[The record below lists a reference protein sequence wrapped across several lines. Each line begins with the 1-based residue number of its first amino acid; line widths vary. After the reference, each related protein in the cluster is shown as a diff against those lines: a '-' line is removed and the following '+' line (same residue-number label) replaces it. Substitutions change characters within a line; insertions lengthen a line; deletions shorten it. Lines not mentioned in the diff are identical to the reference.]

1 MIQKVNYMN
10 VGILSWMIDRKRTGV
25 NNYLYNLIKN
35 MINNGKADEISLIHY
50 ERSDDP
56 IYSQVNDI
64 IIPEI
69 PLKLT
74 SAIGIPQAVKNADI
88 DILHVPVHW
97 YNQITPFVLNRKIK
111 KVLTI
116 HDLTPILFPEMH
128 TRETNLTWKSSLK
141 FIKNRTNIVICD
153 SISTKND
160 CIKLLKIP
168 EKRLRVIPLSADEQY
183 KPLKNKEQIYNEL
196 KREYNINSPFIL
208 FVGTLEKR
216 KNVPT
221 LIKSFYKLKKSKL
234 DHKLVIVGGKGWKY
248 TKIFDL
254 IEDLNLKDEV
264 IFTDYVSDEDLVK
277 LYNTADLFVY
287 PSLYEG
293 FGLPPL
299 EAMACG
305 CPVITSNTSSLPEVV
320 GDAGIMID
328 PNDIDG
334 LTESMHKILTDQDL
348 REEMSRKSL
357 ERAEMF
363 SWKKA
368 ARETWNVYEDAL
380 TN

>member
-1 MIQKVNYMN
+1 MN

-35 MINNGKADEISLIHY
+35 MIKNGKANEISLIHY

-56 IYSQVNDI
+56 LYSQVNDI
-64 IIPEI
+64 IIPEK

-97 YNQITPFVLNRKIK
+97 YNQITPFVFNRKIK
-111 KVLTI
+111 KVLTL

-141 FIKNRTNIVICD
+141 FIKNRTNIIICD
-153 SISTKND
+153 SVSTKND
-160 CIKLLKIP
+160 CINLLNIP
-168 EKRLRVIPLSADEQY
+168 EKRLKVIPLAADEQY
-183 KPLKNKEQIYNEL
+183 KPLNNKELIHDEL
-196 KREYNINSPFIL
+196 KIEYNIDYPFIL

-221 LIKSFYKLKKSKL
+221 LLKSFYKLKKTKL

-254 IEDLNLKDEV
+254 IEELNLQDDV
-264 IFTDYVSDEDLVK
+264 VFTDYVSDEYLVK
-277 LYNTADLFVY
+277 LYNAADLFVY

-305 CPVITSNTSSLPEVV
+305 CPVITSNISSLPEVV
-320 GDAGIMID
+320 GDAGMMID

-334 LTESMHKILTDQDL
+334 LTSAMLKILTDNEL
-348 REEMSRKSL
+348 REELSRKSL
-357 ERAEMF
+357 DRAKMF
-363 SWKKA
+363 SWKKTA
-368 ARETWNVYEDAL
+368 NETWKVYEDVL
-380 TN
+380 ND

>member
-1 MIQKVNYMN
+1 MN
-10 VGILSWMIDRKRTGV
+10 VGILSWMIDKKKTGV

-64 IIPEI
+64 IIPEK

-88 DILHVPVHW
+88 DILHIPVHW
-97 YNQITPFVLNRKIK
+97 YNQITPFVLNREIK
-111 KVLTI
+111 KVLTL

-141 FIKNRTNIVICD
+141 FIKNRTNVMICD

-160 CIKLLKIP
+160 CIKLLNIP

-183 KPLKNKEQIYNEL
+183 KPLKNKKQIHDEL
-196 KREYNINSPFIL
+196 KQEYNIDTPFIL

-221 LIKSFYKLKKSKL
+221 LLKSFYKLKKCKIE
-234 DHKLVIVGGKGWKY
+234 HKLVIVGGKGWKY

-254 IEDLNLKDEV
+254 IEELNLKDDV
-264 IFTDYVSDEDLVK
+264 IFTDYVTDEYLVK
-277 LYNTADLFVY
+277 LYNAADLFVY

-328 PNDIDG
+328 PNDIDS
-334 LTESMHKILTDQDL
+334 LTESMHKILTDNEL
-348 REEMSRKSL
+348 RKEMSRKSL
-357 ERAEMF
+357 ERAGMF
-363 SWKKA
+363 SWKKTTK
-368 ARETWNVYEDAL
+368 ETWDVYEDAL
-380 TN
+380 KD

>member
-1 MIQKVNYMN
+1 MN

-35 MINNGKADEISLIHY
+35 MIKNGKANEISLIHY

-56 IYSQVNDI
+56 LYSQVNDI
-64 IIPEI
+64 LIPEK

-97 YNQITPFVLNRKIK
+97 YNQITPFVFNREIK
-111 KVLTI
+111 KVLTL

-141 FIKNRTNIVICD
+141 FIKNRTNIMICD

-160 CIKLLKIP
+160 CINLLNIQ
-168 EKRLRVIPLSADEQY
+168 EKRLKVIPLAADEQY
-183 KPLKNKEQIYNEL
+183 KPLKDKELVHDEL
-196 KREYNINSPFIL
+196 KIEYNIDYPFIL

-221 LIKSFYKLKKSKL
+221 LLKSFYKLKKSKL

-254 IEDLNLKDEV
+254 IAELNLQNDV
-264 IFTDYVSDEDLVK
+264 IFTDYVSDEYLVK
-277 LYNTADLFVY
+277 LYNAADLFVY

-305 CPVITSNTSSLPEVV
+305 CPVITSNISSLPEVV

-334 LTESMHKILTDQDL
+334 LTAAMLKILTDNEL
-348 REEMSRKSL
+348 REELSRKSL
-357 ERAEMF
+357 DRSKMF
-363 SWKKA
+363 SWKKTA
-368 ARETWNVYEDAL
+368 NETWKVYEDVL
-380 TN
+380 ND

>member
-1 MIQKVNYMN
+1 MN
-10 VGILSWMIDRKRTGV
+10 VGILSWMIDKKKTGV

-64 IIPEI
+64 IIPEK

-74 SAIGIPQAVKNADI
+74 SAIGIPQAIKNADI

-97 YNQITPFVLNRKIK
+97 YNQITPFVLNREIK
-111 KVLTI
+111 KVLTL

-141 FIKNRTNIVICD
+141 FIKNRTNVMICD

-160 CIKLLKIP
+160 CIKLLNIP

-183 KPLKNKEQIYNEL
+183 KPLKNKKQIHDEL
-196 KREYNINSPFIL
+196 KQEYNIDTPFIL

-221 LIKSFYKLKKSKL
+221 LLKSFYKLKKCKIE
-234 DHKLVIVGGKGWKY
+234 HKLVIVGGKGWKY

-254 IEDLNLKDEV
+254 IEELNLKDDV
-264 IFTDYVSDEDLVK
+264 IFTDYVTDEYLVK
-277 LYNTADLFVY
+277 LYNAADLFVY

-328 PNDIDG
+328 PNDIDS
-334 LTESMHKILTDQDL
+334 LTESMHKILTDNEL
-348 REEMSRKSL
+348 RKEMSRKSL
-357 ERAEMF
+357 ERAGMF
-363 SWKKA
+363 SWKKTTK
-368 ARETWNVYEDAL
+368 ETWDVYEDAL
-380 TN
+380 KD

>member
-1 MIQKVNYMN
+1 MN
-10 VGILSWMIDRKRTGV
+10 VGILSWMIDKKRTGV

-64 IIPEI
+64 IIPEK

-88 DILHVPVHW
+88 DILHIPVHW
-97 YNQITPFVLNRKIK
+97 YNQITPFVLNREIK
-111 KVLTI
+111 KVLTL

-141 FIKNRTNIVICD
+141 FIKNRTNVMICD

-160 CIKLLKIP
+160 CIKLLNIP

-183 KPLKNKEQIYNEL
+183 KPLKNKKQIHDEL
-196 KREYNINSPFIL
+196 KSEYKIDTPFIL

-221 LIKSFYKLKKSKL
+221 LLKSFYKLKKCKIE
-234 DHKLVIVGGKGWKY
+234 HKLVIVGGKGWKY

-254 IEDLNLKDEV
+254 IEEFNLKGDV
-264 IFTDYVSDEDLVK
+264 IFTDYVTDEYLVK
-277 LYNTADLFVY
+277 LYNAADLFVY

-328 PNDIDG
+328 PNDIDS
-334 LTESMHKILTDQDL
+334 LTESMHKILTDNEL
-348 REEMSRKSL
+348 RKEMSRKSL
-357 ERAEMF
+357 ERAGMF
-363 SWKKA
+363 SWKKTTK
-368 ARETWNVYEDAL
+368 ETWDVYEDAL
-380 TN
+380 KD

>member
-1 MIQKVNYMN
+1 MN
-10 VGILSWMIDRKRTGV
+10 VGILSWMIDKKRTGV

-64 IIPEI
+64 IIPEK

-88 DILHVPVHW
+88 DILHIPVHW
-97 YNQITPFVLNRKIK
+97 YNQITPFVLNREIK
-111 KVLTI
+111 KVLTL

-141 FIKNRTNIVICD
+141 FIKNRTNVMICD

-160 CIKLLKIP
+160 CIKLLNIP

-183 KPLKNKEQIYNEL
+183 KPLKNKKQIHDEL
-196 KREYNINSPFIL
+196 KQEYNIDTPFIL

-221 LIKSFYKLKKSKL
+221 LLKSFYKLKKCKIE
-234 DHKLVIVGGKGWKY
+234 HKLVIVGGKGWKY

-254 IEDLNLKDEV
+254 IEELNLKDDV
-264 IFTDYVSDEDLVK
+264 IFTDYVTDEYLVK
-277 LYNTADLFVY
+277 LYNAADLFVY

-328 PNDIDG
+328 PNDIDS
-334 LTESMHKILTDQDL
+334 LTESMHKILTDNEL
-348 REEMSRKSL
+348 RKEMSRKSL
-357 ERAEMF
+357 ERAGMF
-363 SWKKA
+363 SWKKTA
-368 ARETWNVYEDAL
+368 KETWDVYEDVL
-380 TN
+380 ND

>member
-1 MIQKVNYMN
+1 MN
-10 VGILSWMIDRKRTGV
+10 VGILSWMIDKKRTGV

-35 MINNGKADEISLIHY
+35 MIKNGKANEISLIHY
-50 ERSDDP
+50 EKSDDP

-64 IIPEI
+64 RIPEM

-74 SAIGIPQAVKNADI
+74 SAIGIPQAVKNAEI
-88 DILHVPVHW
+88 DVLHVPVHW
-97 YNQITPFVLNRKIK
+97 YNQITPFVLNREIK
-111 KVLTI
+111 KVLTL

-141 FIKNRTNIVICD
+141 FIKNKTNIVICD

-160 CIKLLKIP
+160 CIKLLNIP
-168 EKRLRVIPLSADEQY
+168 EKRLKVIPLSADEQY
-183 KPLKNKEQIYNEL
+183 KPLKDKEKIREEL
-196 KREYNINSPFIL
+196 KRGYNIDSPFIL

-216 KNVPT
+216 KNVPA
-221 LIKSFYKLKKSKL
+221 LLKSFYKLKKSEL

-254 IEDLNLKDEV
+254 IEELNLQNEV
-264 IFTDYVSDEDLVK
+264 IFTDYVSDEYLVK
-277 LYNTADLFVY
+277 LYNAADLFVY

-320 GDAGIMID
+320 ADAGIMIN
-328 PNDIDG
+328 PNDVDS
-334 LTESMHKILTDQDL
+334 LTESMLKILTDPEL
-348 REEMSRKSL
+348 REELSRKSL

-363 SWKKA
+363 SWKKTA
-368 ARETWNVYEDAL
+368 KETWKVYEDVL
-380 TN
+380 DN

>member
-1 MIQKVNYMN
+1 MN
-10 VGILSWMIDRKRTGV
+10 VGILSWMIDKKKTGV

-56 IYSQVNDI
+56 IYSQINDI
-64 IIPEI
+64 LIPEK

-74 SAIGIPQAVKNADI
+74 SALGIPQAVKNADI

-97 YNQITPFVLNRKIK
+97 YNQITPFVLNREIK
-111 KVLTI
+111 KVLTL

-141 FIKNRTNIVICD
+141 FIKNRTNVMICD

-160 CIKLLKIP
+160 CIKLLNIP

-183 KPLKNKEQIYNEL
+183 KPLKNKKQIHDEL
-196 KREYNINSPFIL
+196 KQEYNIDTPFIL

-221 LIKSFYKLKKSKL
+221 LLKSFYKLKKCKIE
-234 DHKLVIVGGKGWKY
+234 HKLVIVGGKGWKY

-254 IEDLNLKDEV
+254 IEELNLKDDV
-264 IFTDYVSDEDLVK
+264 IFTDYVTDEYLVK
-277 LYNTADLFVY
+277 LYNAADLFVY

-328 PNDIDG
+328 PNDIDS
-334 LTESMHKILTDQDL
+334 LTESMHKILTDNEL
-348 REEMSRKSL
+348 RKEMSRKSL
-357 ERAEMF
+357 ERAGMF
-363 SWKKA
+363 SWKKTTK
-368 ARETWNVYEDAL
+368 ETWDVYEDAL
-380 TN
+380 KD

>member
-1 MIQKVNYMN
+1 MN

-35 MINNGKADEISLIHY
+35 MIKNGKANEISLIHY
-50 ERSDDP
+50 KRSDDS
-56 IYSQVNDI
+56 IYSKVNDI
-64 IIPEI
+64 IIPEM

-74 SAIGIPQAVKNADI
+74 SAIGIPQAVKNAKI
-88 DILHVPVHW
+88 DILHIPVHW
-97 YNQITPFVLNRKIK
+97 YNQITPFVLNREIK
-111 KVLTI
+111 KVLTL

-128 TRETNLTWKSSLK
+128 TRETNLTWESSLK

-183 KPLKNKEQIYNEL
+183 KPLKNKEDIRVEL
-196 KREYNINSPFIL
+196 ESKYNIDAPFIL

-221 LIKSFYKLKKSKL
+221 LLKSFYKLKKSELK
-234 DHKLVIVGGKGWKY
+234 HKLVIVGGKGWKY

-254 IEDLNLKDEV
+254 INELDLQNEV
-264 IFTDYVSDEDLVK
+264 IFTDYVSDEYLVK
-277 LYNTADLFVY
+277 LYNAADLFVY

-334 LTESMHKILTDQDL
+334 LAESMLKILTDQEL
-348 REEMSRKSL
+348 REELSKKSL
-357 ERAEMF
+357 ERSKLF
-363 SWKKA
+363 SWEKTAK
-368 ARETWNVYEDAL
+368 ETWMVYEEVL
-380 TN
+380 N

>member
-1 MIQKVNYMN
+1 MN
-10 VGILSWMIDRKRTGV
+10 VGILSWMIDKKRTGV

-64 IIPEI
+64 IIPEK

-88 DILHVPVHW
+88 DILHIPVHW
-97 YNQITPFVLNRKIK
+97 YNQITPFVLNREIK
-111 KVLTI
+111 KVLTL

-141 FIKNRTNIVICD
+141 FIKNRTNVMICD

-160 CIKLLKIP
+160 CIKLLNIP

-183 KPLKNKEQIYNEL
+183 KPLKNKKQIHDEL
-196 KREYNINSPFIL
+196 KSEYKIDTPFIL

-221 LIKSFYKLKKSKL
+221 LLKSFYKLKKCKIE
-234 DHKLVIVGGKGWKY
+234 HKLVIVGGKGWKY

-254 IEDLNLKDEV
+254 IEEFNLKGDV
-264 IFTDYVSDEDLVK
+264 IFTDYVSDEYLVK
-277 LYNTADLFVY
+277 FYNAADLFVY

-328 PNDIDG
+328 PNDIDS
-334 LTESMHKILTDQDL
+334 LTESMHKILTDNEL
-348 REEMSRKSL
+348 RKEMSRKSL
-357 ERAEMF
+357 ERAGMF
-363 SWKKA
+363 SWKKTA
-368 ARETWNVYEDAL
+368 KETWDVYEDVL
-380 TN
+380 ND

>member
-1 MIQKVNYMN
+1 MN

-35 MINNGKADEISLIHY
+35 IIKNGKANEISLIHY
-50 ERSDDP
+50 ERSHDP
-56 IYSQVNDI
+56 IYSKINDI
-64 IIPEI
+64 IIPEK

-74 SAIGIPQAVKNADI
+74 SAIGLPQAVKNAHI

-97 YNQITPFVLNRKIK
+97 YNQITPFVLNREIK
-111 KVLTI
+111 KVLTV
-116 HDLTPILFPEMH
+116 HDLTPILFPDMH
-128 TRETNLTWKSSLK
+128 TRETNLTWKSSFK
-141 FIKNRTNIVICD
+141 FIKNRTNLMICV
-153 SISTKND
+153 SESTKND
-160 CIKLLKIP
+160 CIKLLNIP

-183 KPLKNKEQIYNEL
+183 KPLKNKKEIHEEL
-196 KREYNINSPFIL
+196 KQKYNIDSPFIL

-221 LIKSFYKLKKSKL
+221 LIKSFYKLKKSKV

-254 IEDLNLKDEV
+254 IEELKLKNQV
-264 IFTDYVSDEDLVK
+264 IFTDYVSDEYLVK
-277 LYNTADLFVY
+277 LYNTADIFVY

-328 PNDIDG
+328 PTDIDG
-334 LTESMHKILTDQDL
+334 LSESMLKIITDNQL
-348 REEMSRKSL
+348 REELSRKSL
-357 ERAEMF
+357 ERAELF
-363 SWKKA
+363 SWKKTA
-368 ARETWNVYEDAL
+368 KETWNAYEDVL
-380 TN
+380 DD

>member
-1 MIQKVNYMN
+1 MN

-35 MINNGKADEISLIHY
+35 MIINGKADEISLIHY

-64 IIPEI
+64 IIPEK

-74 SAIGIPQAVKNADI
+74 SALGIPQAVKNADI
-88 DILHVPVHW
+88 DILHIPVHW
-97 YNQITPFVLNRKIK
+97 YNQVTPFVFNRKIK
-111 KVLTI
+111 KVLTV

-128 TRETNLTWKSSLK
+128 TRETNLTWRSSLK
-141 FIKNRTNIVICD
+141 FIKNRTNVMICV
-153 SISTKND
+153 SESTKND
-160 CIKLLKIP
+160 CIKLLNIP

-183 KPLKNKEQIYNEL
+183 KPLKNKNQIHEDL
-196 KREYNINSPFIL
+196 KQEYNIDFPFIL

-221 LIKSFYKLKKSKL
+221 LLKSFYKLKKSNV
-234 DHKLVIVGGKGWKY
+234 DHKLVVVGGKGWKY

-254 IEDLNLKDEV
+254 IEELNLKNEV

-277 LYNTADLFVY
+277 LYNAADLFVY

-299 EAMACG
+299 EAMACA

-328 PNDIDG
+328 PNDVDS
-334 LTESMHKILTDQDL
+334 LTESMLKILTDNQL

-357 ERAEMF
+357 ERAKMF
-363 SWKKA
+363 SWKKT
-368 ARETWNVYEDAL
+368 ARETWKVYEDVL
-380 TN
+380 ND

>member
-1 MIQKVNYMN
+1 MN

-25 NNYLYNLIKN
+25 NNYLYNLIRN
-35 MINNGKADEISLIHY
+35 MIKNGKADEISLIHY
-50 ERSDDP
+50 KRSDDP
-56 IYSQVNDI
+56 IYSQVKDI
-64 IIPEI
+64 IIPEM

-97 YNQITPFVLNRKIK
+97 YNQITPFLFNREIK
-111 KVLTI
+111 KVLTL

-128 TRETNLTWKSSLK
+128 TRETNLTWKSSLN

-168 EKRLRVIPLSADEQY
+168 EKRLKVVPLSADEQY
-183 KPLKNKEQIYNEL
+183 KPIKNKEQINDEL
-196 KREYNINSPFIL
+196 KLKYNIDYPFIL

-221 LIKSFYKLKKSKL
+221 LIRSFYKLKKSKL
-234 DHKLVIVGGKGWKY
+234 NHKLVIVGGRGWKY

-254 IEDLNLKDEV
+254 IEELNLQKDV
-264 IFTDYVSDEDLVK
+264 IFTDYVSDEYLVK
-277 LYNTADLFVY
+277 LYNAADLFVY

-328 PNDIDG
+328 PNDVDS
-334 LTESMHKILTDQDL
+334 LTDSMLKILTDNEL
-348 REEMSRKSL
+348 REDMSIKSL
-357 ERAEMF
+357 ERASIF
-363 SWKKA
+363 SWKKT
-368 ARETWNVYEDAL
+368 ARETWDAYEEVL
-380 TN
+380 ELE

>member
-1 MIQKVNYMN
+1 MN

-35 MINNGKADEISLIHY
+35 MIVNGKADEISLIHY
-50 ERSDDP
+50 EKSDDP
-56 IYSQVNDI
+56 IYSKVNDI
-64 IIPEI
+64 IIPEK

-74 SAIGIPQAVKNADI
+74 SALGIPQAVKNADI

-97 YNQITPFVLNRKIK
+97 YNQITPFVFNRKIK
-111 KVLTI
+111 KVLTV

-128 TRETNLTWKSSLK
+128 TRETNLTWRSSFK
-141 FIKNRTNIVICD
+141 FIKNKTNIMICV
-153 SISTKND
+153 SESTKTD
-160 CIKLLKIP
+160 CVKLLNIP

-183 KPLKNKEQIYNEL
+183 KPLKNKKQIHDEL
-196 KREYNINSPFIL
+196 KQEYNIDFPFIL

-221 LIKSFYKLKKSKL
+221 LIKSFYKLKKSKV
-234 DHKLVIVGGKGWKY
+234 DHKLVVVGGKGWKY

-254 IEDLNLKDEV
+254 IEELNLKNEV
-264 IFTDYVSDEDLVK
+264 IFTDYVSDEYLVK
-277 LYNTADLFVY
+277 LYNAADLFVY

-328 PNDIDG
+328 PNDINS
-334 LTESMHKILTDQDL
+334 LTESMLKILTNNQL
-348 REEMSRKSL
+348 REEMSKKSL
-357 ERAEMF
+357 ERAKMF
-363 SWKKA
+363 SWKKTA
-368 ARETWNVYEDAL
+368 KETWNVYEDVV
-380 TN
+380 ND

>member
-1 MIQKVNYMN
+1 MN
-10 VGILSWMIDRKRTGV
+10 VGILSWMLDRKRTGV
-25 NNYLYNLIKN
+25 NNYLYNLIRN
-35 MINNGKADEISLIHY
+35 MIKNGKGSEISLIHY
-50 ERSDDP
+50 ERSSNS
-56 IYSQVNDI
+56 IYTQVKADI
-64 IIPEI
+64 IIPDM
-69 PLKLT
+69 PFKLT
-74 SAIGIPQAVKNADI
+74 SALGIPRAVNNADI
-88 DILHVPVHW
+88 DLLHIPVHW
-97 YNQITPFVLNRKIK
+97 YNQITPYFLNRNIK
-111 KVLTI
+111 KVITI

-128 TRETNLTWKSSLK
+128 TRDTNITWERSLK
-141 FIKNRTNIVICD
+141 LIKNRTDIIISD

-160 CIKLLKIP
+160 CIKLLNIP
-168 EKRLRVIPLSADEQY
+168 EKRIRVIPLAADERY
-183 KPLKNKEQIYNEL
+183 TPIKNKELIIQEMMN
-196 KREYNINSPFIL
+196 EYNIKYPFIL

-221 LIKSFYKLKKSKL
+221 LIKAFYKLKKSKL
-234 DHKLVIVGGKGWKY
+234 EHKLVIVGGKGWKY
-248 TKIFDL
+248 SQIFDL
-254 IEDLNLKDEV
+254 IEELKLQKDV

-328 PNDIDG
+328 PNDINS
-334 LTESMHKILTDQDL
+334 LTESMHKILTNKEI
-348 REEMSRKSL
+348 REDMSRKSL

-363 SWKKA
+363 SWKKTA
-368 ARETWNVYEDAL
+368 NETWNVYEDAL
-380 TN
+380 TD

>member
-1 MIQKVNYMN
+1 MN
-10 VGILSWMIDRKRTGV
+10 VGILSWLIDKKRTGV

-64 IIPEI
+64 IIPEK

-88 DILHVPVHW
+88 DILHIPVHW
-97 YNQITPFVLNRKIK
+97 YNQITPFVLNREIK
-111 KVLTI
+111 KVLTL

-141 FIKNRTNIVICD
+141 FIKNRTNVMICD

-160 CIKLLKIP
+160 CIKLLNIP

-183 KPLKNKEQIYNEL
+183 KPLKNKKQIHDEL
-196 KREYNINSPFIL
+196 KQEYNIDTPFIL

-221 LIKSFYKLKKSKL
+221 LLKSFYKLKKCKIE
-234 DHKLVIVGGKGWKY
+234 HKLVIVGGKGWKY

-254 IEDLNLKDEV
+254 IEELNLKDDV
-264 IFTDYVSDEDLVK
+264 IFTDYVTDEYLVK
-277 LYNTADLFVY
+277 LYNAADLFVY

-328 PNDIDG
+328 PNDIDS
-334 LTESMHKILTDQDL
+334 LTESMHKILTDNEL
-348 REEMSRKSL
+348 RKEMSRKSL
-357 ERAEMF
+357 ERAGMF
-363 SWKKA
+363 SWKKTTK
-368 ARETWNVYEDAL
+368 ETWDVYEDAL
-380 TN
+380 KD

>member
-1 MIQKVNYMN
+1 MN

-35 MINNGKADEISLIHY
+35 MIKNGKANEISLIHY

-56 IYSQVNDI
+56 LYSQVNDI
-64 IIPEI
+64 IIPEK

-97 YNQITPFVLNRKIK
+97 YNQITPFVFNRKIK
-111 KVLTI
+111 KVLTL

-141 FIKNRTNIVICD
+141 FIKNRTNIIICD
-153 SISTKND
+153 SVSTKND
-160 CIKLLKIP
+160 CINLLNIP
-168 EKRLRVIPLSADEQY
+168 EKRLKVIPLAADEQY
-183 KPLKNKEQIYNEL
+183 KPLNNKELIHDEL
-196 KREYNINSPFIL
+196 KIEYNIDYPFIL

-221 LIKSFYKLKKSKL
+221 LLKSFYKLKKTKL

-248 TKIFDL
+248 TKIFAL
-254 IEDLNLKDEV
+254 IEELNLQDDV
-264 IFTDYVSDEDLVK
+264 VFTDYVSDEYLVK
-277 LYNTADLFVY
+277 LYNAADLFVY

-305 CPVITSNTSSLPEVV
+305 CPVITSNISSLPEVV
-320 GDAGIMID
+320 GDAGMMID

-334 LTESMHKILTDQDL
+334 LTSAMLKILTDNEL
-348 REEMSRKSL
+348 REELSRKSL
-357 ERAEMF
+357 DRAKMF
-363 SWKKA
+363 SWKKTA
-368 ARETWNVYEDAL
+368 NETWKVYEDVL
-380 TN
+380 ND

>member
-1 MIQKVNYMN
+1 MN
-10 VGILSWMIDRKRTGV
+10 VGILSWMIDKKRTGV

-35 MINNGKADEISLIHY
+35 MIVNGKADEISLIHY
-50 ERSDDP
+50 EKSDDP
-56 IYSQVNDI
+56 IYSKVNDI
-64 IIPEI
+64 IIPEK

-74 SAIGIPQAVKNADI
+74 SALGIPQAVKNADI

-97 YNQITPFVLNRKIK
+97 YNQITPFVFNRKIK
-111 KVLTI
+111 KVLTV

-128 TRETNLTWKSSLK
+128 TRETNLTWRSSLK
-141 FIKNRTNIVICD
+141 FIKNRTNIMICV
-153 SISTKND
+153 SESTKTD
-160 CIKLLKIP
+160 CVKLLNIP

-183 KPLKNKEQIYNEL
+183 KPLKNKKQIHDEL
-196 KREYNINSPFIL
+196 KQEYNIDFPFIL

-221 LIKSFYKLKKSKL
+221 LIKSFYKLKKSKV
-234 DHKLVIVGGKGWKY
+234 DHKLVVVGGKGWKY

-254 IEDLNLKDEV
+254 IEELNLKNEV
-264 IFTDYVSDEDLVK
+264 IFTDYVSDEYLVK
-277 LYNTADLFVY
+277 LYNAADLFVY

-328 PNDIDG
+328 PNDINS
-334 LTESMHKILTDQDL
+334 LTESMLKILTNNQL
-348 REEMSRKSL
+348 REEMSKKSL
-357 ERAEMF
+357 ERAKMF
-363 SWKKA
+363 SWKKTA
-368 ARETWNVYEDAL
+368 KETWNVYEDVV
-380 TN
+380 ND

>member
-1 MIQKVNYMN
+1 MN
-10 VGILSWMIDRKRTGV
+10 VGILSWMIDKKRTGV

-35 MINNGKADEISLIHY
+35 MISNGKADEISLIHY

-64 IIPEI
+64 IIPEK

-74 SAIGIPQAVKNADI
+74 SAIGIPQAIKNADI

-97 YNQITPFVLNRKIK
+97 YNQITPFVLNREIK
-111 KVLTI
+111 KVLTL
-116 HDLTPILFPEMH
+116 HDLTPILFPEIH

-141 FIKNRTNIVICD
+141 FIKNRTNVMICD

-160 CIKLLKIP
+160 CIKLLNIP

-183 KPLKNKEQIYNEL
+183 KPLKNKKQIHDEL
-196 KREYNINSPFIL
+196 KSEYKIDTPFIL

-221 LIKSFYKLKKSKL
+221 LLKSFYKLKKCKIE
-234 DHKLVIVGGKGWKY
+234 HKLVIVGGKGWKY

-254 IEDLNLKDEV
+254 IEEFNLKGDV
-264 IFTDYVSDEDLVK
+264 IFTDYVSDEYLVK
-277 LYNTADLFVY
+277 FYNAADLFVY

-328 PNDIDG
+328 PNDIDS
-334 LTESMHKILTDQDL
+334 LTESMHKILTDNEL
-348 REEMSRKSL
+348 RKEMSRKSL
-357 ERAEMF
+357 ERAGMF
-363 SWKKA
+363 SWKKTA
-368 ARETWNVYEDAL
+368 KETWDVYEDVL
-380 TN
+380 ND

>member
-1 MIQKVNYMN
+1 MN
-10 VGILSWMIDRKRTGV
+10 VGILSWMIDKKRTGV

-35 MINNGKADEISLIHY
+35 MISNGKADEISLIHY

-56 IYSQVNDI
+56 IYSQINDI
-64 IIPEI
+64 LIPEK

-74 SAIGIPQAVKNADI
+74 SALGIPQAVKNADI
-88 DILHVPVHW
+88 DVLHIPVHW
-97 YNQITPFVLNRKIK
+97 YNQITPFVLNRNIK
-111 KVLTI
+111 KVLTV

-128 TRETNLTWKSSLK
+128 TRETNMTWRSSLK
-141 FIKNRTNIVICD
+141 FIKNRTSVMICV
-153 SISTKND
+153 SESTKND
-160 CIKLLKIP
+160 CIKLLNIP

-183 KPLKNKEQIYNEL
+183 KPLKNKKQIHDEL
-196 KREYNINSPFIL
+196 KQEYNIDFPFIL

-221 LIKSFYKLKKSKL
+221 LLKSFYKLKKSKVE
-234 DHKLVIVGGKGWKY
+234 HKLVVVGGKGWKY

-254 IEDLNLKDEV
+254 IEELNLKNEV
-264 IFTDYVSDEDLVK
+264 IFTDYVSDEYLVK
-277 LYNTADLFVY
+277 LYNAADLFVY

-320 GDAGIMID
+320 GDAGIMIN

-334 LTESMHKILTDQDL
+334 LTESMLKILTDNQL

-357 ERAEMF
+357 ERAKIF
-363 SWKKA
+363 SWKKTA
-368 ARETWNVYEDAL
+368 KETWKVYEDVL
-380 TN
+380 ND

>member
-1 MIQKVNYMN
+1 MN
-10 VGILSWMIDRKRTGV
+10 VGILSWMIDKKRTGV

-64 IIPEI
+64 IIPEK

-88 DILHVPVHW
+88 DILHIPVHW
-97 YNQITPFVLNRKIK
+97 YNQITPFVLNREIK
-111 KVLTI
+111 KVLTL

-141 FIKNRTNIVICD
+141 FIKNRTNVMICD

-160 CIKLLKIP
+160 CIKLLNIP

-183 KPLKNKEQIYNEL
+183 KPLKNKKQIHDEL
-196 KREYNINSPFIL
+196 KQEYNIDTPFIL

-221 LIKSFYKLKKSKL
+221 LLKSFYKLKKCKIE
-234 DHKLVIVGGKGWKY
+234 HKLVIVGGKGWKY

-254 IEDLNLKDEV
+254 IEELNLKDDV
-264 IFTDYVSDEDLVK
+264 IFTDYVTDEYLVK
-277 LYNTADLFVY
+277 LYNAADLFVY

-328 PNDIDG
+328 PNDIDS
-334 LTESMHKILTDQDL
+334 LTESMHKILTDNEL
-348 REEMSRKSL
+348 RKEMSRKSL
-357 ERAEMF
+357 ERAGMF
-363 SWKKA
+363 SWKKTA
-368 ARETWNVYEDAL
+368 KETWDVYEDAL
-380 TN
+380 KD

>member
-1 MIQKVNYMN
+1 MN

-35 MINNGKADEISLIHY
+35 MINNGKANEISLIHY

-97 YNQITPFVLNRKIK
+97 YNQITPFVLNRNIK

-128 TRETNLTWKSSLK
+128 TKETNLTWESSLK

-183 KPLKNKEQIYNEL
+183 KPLKNKEQIYDEL
-196 KREYNINSPFIL
+196 KQEYNINSPFIL

-234 DHKLVIVGGKGWKY
+234 NYKLVIVGGKGWKY

-254 IEDLNLKDEV
+254 IEDLNLQNEV

-334 LTESMHKILTDQDL
+334 LTESMLKILTDPDL
-348 REEMSRKSL
+348 REEMSRKSF

-363 SWKKA
+363 SWKKVA
-368 ARETWNVYEDAL
+368 KETWNVYEDAL
-380 TN
+380 TD

>member
-1 MIQKVNYMN
+1 MN

-25 NNYLYNLIKN
+25 NNYLYNLIRN
-35 MINNGKADEISLIHY
+35 MIKNGKADEISLIHY
-50 ERSDDP
+50 KRSDDP
-56 IYSQVNDI
+56 IYSQVKDI
-64 IIPEI
+64 IIPEM

-97 YNQITPFVLNRKIK
+97 YNQITPFLFNREIK
-111 KVLTI
+111 KVLTL

-128 TRETNLTWKSSLK
+128 TRETNLTWKSSLN

-168 EKRLRVIPLSADEQY
+168 EKRLKVVPLSADEQY
-183 KPLKNKEQIYNEL
+183 KPIKNKEQINDEL
-196 KREYNINSPFIL
+196 KLKYNIDYPFIL

-221 LIKSFYKLKKSKL
+221 LIRSFYKLKKSKL
-234 DHKLVIVGGKGWKY
+234 NHKLVIVGGRGWKY

-254 IEDLNLKDEV
+254 IEELNLQKDV
-264 IFTDYVSDEDLVK
+264 IFTDYVSDEYLVK
-277 LYNTADLFVY
+277 LYNAADLFVY

-328 PNDIDG
+328 PNDVDS
-334 LTESMHKILTDQDL
+334 LTDSMLKILTDNEL
-348 REEMSRKSL
+348 REDMIIKSL
-357 ERAEMF
+357 ERASTF
-363 SWKKA
+363 SWKKT
-368 ARETWNVYEDAL
+368 ARETWDAYEEVL
-380 TN
+380 ELE

>member
-1 MIQKVNYMN
+1 MN

-35 MINNGKADEISLIHY
+35 MIKNGKADEISLIHY
-50 ERSDDP
+50 EKSEDP
-56 IYSQVNDI
+56 IYSQVKDI

-97 YNQITPFVLNRKIK
+97 YNQITPFLFNREIK

-153 SISTKND
+153 SVSTKND
-160 CIKLLKIP
+160 CMKLLKIP
-168 EKRLRVIPLSADEQY
+168 EKRLKVIPLSADEQY
-183 KPLKNKEQIYNEL
+183 KPIKNKEHIRDEL
-196 KREYNINSPFIL
+196 KREYNIDYPFIL

-216 KNVPT
+216 KNVPI
-221 LIKSFYKLKKSKL
+221 LLKSFYKLKKSKL
-234 DHKLVIVGGKGWKY
+234 NHKLVIVGGKGWKY
-248 TKIFDL
+248 TRIFDL
-254 IEDLNLKDEV
+254 IEGLNLENDV
-264 IFTDYVSDEDLVK
+264 IFTDYVSDEYLVK
-277 LYNTADLFVY
+277 LYNAADLFVY

-320 GDAGIMID
+320 GDAGVMVD
-328 PNDIDG
+328 PNDIDS
-334 LTESMHKILTDQDL
+334 LTESMIKILTDNEY
-348 REEMSRKSL
+348 REEMGRKSL
-357 ERAEMF
+357 ERAHMF
-363 SWKKA
+363 SWKKTA
-368 ARETWNVYEDAL
+368 EETWDVYKEVL
-380 TN
+380 EN

>member
-1 MIQKVNYMN
+1 MN

-35 MINNGKADEISLIHY
+35 MIVNGKADEISLIHY
-50 ERSDDP
+50 EKSDDP
-56 IYSQVNDI
+56 IYSKVNDI
-64 IIPEI
+64 IIPEK

-74 SAIGIPQAVKNADI
+74 SALGIPQAVKNADI

-97 YNQITPFVLNRKIK
+97 YNQITPFVFNRKIK
-111 KVLTI
+111 KVLTV

-128 TRETNLTWKSSLK
+128 TRETNLTWRSSFK
-141 FIKNRTNIVICD
+141 FIKNRTNIMICV
-153 SISTKND
+153 SESTKTD
-160 CIKLLKIP
+160 CVKLLNIP

-183 KPLKNKEQIYNEL
+183 KPLKNKKQIHDEL
-196 KREYNINSPFIL
+196 KQEYNIDFPFIL

-221 LIKSFYKLKKSKL
+221 LIKSFYKLKKSKV
-234 DHKLVIVGGKGWKY
+234 DHKLVVVGGKGWKY

-254 IEDLNLKDEV
+254 IEELNLKNEV
-264 IFTDYVSDEDLVK
+264 IFTDYVSDEYLVK
-277 LYNTADLFVY
+277 LYNAADLFVY

-328 PNDIDG
+328 PNDINS
-334 LTESMHKILTDQDL
+334 LTESMLKILTNNQL
-348 REEMSRKSL
+348 REEMSKKSL
-357 ERAEMF
+357 ERAKMF
-363 SWKKA
+363 SWKKTA
-368 ARETWNVYEDAL
+368 KETWNVYEDVV
-380 TN
+380 ND

>member
-1 MIQKVNYMN
+1 MN
-10 VGILSWMIDRKRTGV
+10 VGILSWMIDKKRTGV

-35 MINNGKADEISLIHY
+35 MIVNGKADEISLIHY
-50 ERSDDP
+50 EKSDDP
-56 IYSQVNDI
+56 IYSKVNDI
-64 IIPEI
+64 IIPEK

-74 SAIGIPQAVKNADI
+74 SALGIPQAVKNADI

-97 YNQITPFVLNRKIK
+97 YNQITPFVFNRKIK
-111 KVLTI
+111 KVLTV

-128 TRETNLTWKSSLK
+128 TRETNLTWRSSFK
-141 FIKNRTNIVICD
+141 FIKNKTNIMICV
-153 SISTKND
+153 SESTKTD
-160 CIKLLKIP
+160 CVKLLNIP

-183 KPLKNKEQIYNEL
+183 KPLKNKKQIHDEL
-196 KREYNINSPFIL
+196 KQEYNIDFPFIL

-221 LIKSFYKLKKSKL
+221 LIKSFYKLKKSKV
-234 DHKLVIVGGKGWKY
+234 DHKLVVVGGKGWKY

-254 IEDLNLKDEV
+254 IEELNLKNEV
-264 IFTDYVSDEDLVK
+264 IFTDYVSDEYLVK
-277 LYNTADLFVY
+277 LYNAADLFVY

-328 PNDIDG
+328 PNDINS
-334 LTESMHKILTDQDL
+334 LTESMLKILTNNQL
-348 REEMSRKSL
+348 REEMSKKSL
-357 ERAEMF
+357 ERAKMF
-363 SWKKA
+363 SWKKTA
-368 ARETWNVYEDAL
+368 KETWNVYEDVV
-380 TN
+380 ND

>member
-1 MIQKVNYMN
+1 MN

-35 MINNGKADEISLIHY
+35 MINNGKANEISLIHY

-56 IYSQVNDI
+56 IYSQINDI

-97 YNQITPFVLNRKIK
+97 YNQITPFLFNREIK

-141 FIKNRTNIVICD
+141 FIKNRTNIMICD
-153 SISTKND
+153 SVSTKND
-160 CIKLLKIP
+160 CMKLLKIP
-168 EKRLRVIPLSADEQY
+168 EKRLKVIPLSADEQY
-183 KPLKNKEQIYNEL
+183 KPIKNKEHIRDEL
-196 KREYNINSPFIL
+196 KREYNIDYPFIL

-216 KNVPT
+216 KNVPI
-221 LIKSFYKLKKSKL
+221 LLKSFYKLKKSKL
-234 DHKLVIVGGKGWKY
+234 NHKLVIVGGKGWKY
-248 TKIFDL
+248 TRIFDL
-254 IEDLNLKDEV
+254 IEGLNLENDV
-264 IFTDYVSDEDLVK
+264 IFTDYVSDEYLVK
-277 LYNTADLFVY
+277 LYNEADLFVY

-320 GDAGIMID
+320 GDAGVMVD
-328 PNDIDG
+328 PNDIDS
-334 LTESMHKILTDQDL
+334 LTESMIKILTDNEY
-348 REEMSRKSL
+348 REEMGRKSL
-357 ERAEMF
+357 ERAHMF
-363 SWKKA
+363 SWKKTA
-368 ARETWNVYEDAL
+368 EETWDVYKEVL
-380 TN
+380 EN